1 MRATRPMA
9 GTPAAV
15 RTTLMSYSPVTI
27 DSTAPMSKISRPEGR
42 TPTTEDLMTSERFL
56 ANRQ

>member
-1 MRATRPMA
+1 MA